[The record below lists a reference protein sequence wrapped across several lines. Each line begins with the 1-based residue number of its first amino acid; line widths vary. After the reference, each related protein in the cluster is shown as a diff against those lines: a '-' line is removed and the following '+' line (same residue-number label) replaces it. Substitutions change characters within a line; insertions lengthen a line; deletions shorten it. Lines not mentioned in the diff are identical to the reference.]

1 MQINYYQLPN
11 RTWLKIRISLIR
23 ILVHVKMNQKHPI
36 DRNLKEKI
44 EMIRQRKI
52 HIQAQAIG
60 GHLHTTILPR
70 QPPKR
75 PVLIGQHHPIV
86 QLPVLNVVQDR
97 IRPRMV
103 IFDRMVEF
111 YPLKGSREAE
121 IEPTSFGRTP
131 RTERKSVGNAI
142 LNASLREK
150 SKSIQPRM

>member
-11 RTWLKIRISLIR
+11 RRWLKIRISLIR

-36 DRNLKEKI
+36 ENLKEKI
-44 EMIRQRKI
+44 EMIRPRKI

-60 GHLHTTILPR
+60 EHLHMTILLR
-70 QPPKR
+70 QLQKR
-75 PVLIGQHHPIV
+75 VLIGQHHPIGLHLV
-86 QLPVLNVVQDR
+86 PSVAQDR
-97 IRPRMV
+97 INLRMV
-103 IFDRMVEF
+103 SFDLMVEV